1 MRKSRIPLSQAVPYG
16 DGMRDHESDPEDGKA
31 LIGWQETVS
40 LPELGAGPIVAKID
54 TGARSAALHADD
66 IKITGHGKR
75 MKVRFKVQRRGS
87 SSRRIECEMPL
98 HDLRRVKSS
107 NGQIE
112 LRAVI
117 STPVEIGG
125 RLLDAEI
132 TLTQRADMG
141 AAMLIGRSSI
151 KDLFLVDPSRTF
163 LRSRRPRKTKPR

>member
-1 MRKSRIPLSQAVPYG
+1 MTRA
-16 DGMRDHESDPEDGKA
+16 DSDPDHGRT

-40 LPELGAGPIVAKID
+40 LPELGAGPIIAKID

-66 IKITGHGKR
+66 IRIIGRGKR
-75 MKVRFKVQRRGS
+75 MKVRFTVQRRGS

-107 NGQIE
+107 NGLIE

-125 RLLDAEI
+125 QLLEAEV

-151 KDLFLVDPSRTF
+151 KGNFLVDPSRTF
-163 LRSRRPRKTKPR
+163 LRSRRPRKTKTK

>member
-1 MRKSRIPLSQAVPYG
+1 MVMP
-16 DGMRDHESDPEDGKA
+16 MTHEDSETETDRT

-66 IKITGHGKR
+66 IEITGRGKR
-75 MKVRFKVQRRGS
+75 MRVRFKVQRRGS
-87 SSRRIECEMPL
+87 SARRIECEMPL

-117 STPVEIGG
+117 ATPVEIGG
-125 RLLDAEI
+125 HVLEAEI
-132 TLTQRADMG
+132 TLTQRSDMG

-151 KDLFLVDPSRTF
+151 KGAFLVDPSRTF

>member
-1 MRKSRIPLSQAVPYG
+1 MTHDDSG
-16 DGMRDHESDPEDGKA
+16 PENGPA
-31 LIGWQETVS
+31 LIGWQESVS

-66 IKITGHGKR
+66 IRISGRGKR
-75 MKVRFKVQRRGS
+75 MKVRFRVQRRGS

-98 HDLRRVKSS
+98 HDLRRIKSS

-125 RLLDAEI
+125 QILEAEI

-151 KDLFLVDPSRTF
+151 KGTFLVDPSRTF
-163 LRSRRPRKTKPR
+163 LRSRRPRKKKT

>member
-1 MRKSRIPLSQAVPYG
+1 MNHDEQR
-16 DGMRDHESDPEDGKA
+16 PEDGPA
-31 LIGWQETVS
+31 LIGWQESVS

-66 IKITGHGKR
+66 IHITGRGKR
-75 MKVRFKVQRRGS
+75 MKVRFTVQRRGT

-107 NGQIE
+107 NGHIE

-125 RLLDAEI
+125 QLLDAEV

-151 KDLFLVDPSRTF
+151 KGAFLVDPSRTF

>member
-1 MRKSRIPLSQAVPYG
+1 MTHEDS
-16 DGMRDHESDPEDGKA
+16 DRDEERT

-66 IKITGHGKR
+66 IRISGRGKR

-117 STPVEIGG
+117 ATPVEIGG
-125 RLLDAEI
+125 QLLEAEI
-132 TLTQRADMG
+132 TLTQRSDMG

-151 KDLFLVDPSRTF
+151 KGNFLVDPSRTF

>member
-1 MRKSRIPLSQAVPYG
+1 MTE
-16 DGMRDHESDPEDGKA
+16 DDSDPETPA
-31 LIGWQETVS
+31 LIGWQESVS

-54 TGARSAALHADD
+54 TGARSGALHADD
-66 IKITGHGKR
+66 IRILGRGKR
-75 MKVRFKVQRRGS
+75 MRVRFKVQRRGS

-98 HDLRRVKSS
+98 HDLRRIKSS

-125 RLLDAEI
+125 QLLEAEI

-141 AAMLIGRSSI
+141 AAMLIGRTSI
-151 KDLFLVDPSRTF
+151 KGNFLVDPSRTF

>member
-1 MRKSRIPLSQAVPYG
+1 MDRGDHSR
-16 DGMRDHESDPEDGKA
+16 HEGPA

-66 IKITGHGKR
+66 IRISGRGKR

-98 HDLRRVKSS
+98 HDLRRIKSS
-107 NGQIE
+107 NGHIE

-117 STPVEIGG
+117 STAVEIGG
-125 RLLDAEI
+125 QLLEAEI

-151 KDLFLVDPSRTF
+151 KGNFLVDPSRTF
-163 LRSRRPRKTKPR
+163 LRSRRPRKTKTK

>member
-1 MRKSRIPLSQAVPYG
+1 MADNETAVETRI
-16 DGMRDHESDPEDGKA
+16 A
-31 LIGWQETVS
+31 LIGWQESVR

-66 IKITGHGKR
+66 IHITGRGKR

-125 RLLDAEI
+125 YILAAEV

-151 KDLFLVDPSRTF
+151 KGTFLVDPSRTF
-163 LRSRRPRKTKPR
+163 LRSRRPRKTKTR

>member
-1 MRKSRIPLSQAVPYG
+1 MADDDI
-16 DGMRDHESDPEDGKA
+16 DPEDGPA
-31 LIGWQETVS
+31 LVGWQESVS
-40 LPELGAGPIVAKID
+40 LPELGAGPIIAKID

-66 IKITGHGKR
+66 IHISGRGKR
-75 MKVRFKVQRRGS
+75 MRVRFKVQRRGG

-117 STPVEIGG
+117 ATPIEIGG
-125 RLLDAEI
+125 HVLDAEI
-132 TLTQRADMG
+132 TLTQRSDMG

-151 KDLFLVDPSRTF
+151 KGTFLVDPSRTF